1 MIDLMKLPFTPFQ
14 AVLTSLSTAATTFCI
29 AADVFI
35 IAFDRG
41 TVNERAVTVNLIL
54 SAAVLIVSVILI
66 FKAGDINTCGRA
78 GEDEDR
84 QPAASALRT
93 YFCMLAFDFSGV
105 LVLMLAGA
113 LVYKNAGKAILIFAP
128 AVFIISALTYFIRV
142 GRIGLDDY
150 SDPEGDD
157 PFSDDDLF

>member
-1 MIDLMKLPFTPFQ
+1 
-14 AVLTSLSTAATTFCI
+14 
-29 AADVFI
+29 
-35 IAFDRG
+35 
-41 TVNERAVTVNLIL
+41 
-54 SAAVLIVSVILI
+54 
-66 FKAGDINTCGRA
+66 
-78 GEDEDR
+78 
-84 QPAASALRT
+84 
-93 YFCMLAFDFSGV
+93 MLAFDFSGV